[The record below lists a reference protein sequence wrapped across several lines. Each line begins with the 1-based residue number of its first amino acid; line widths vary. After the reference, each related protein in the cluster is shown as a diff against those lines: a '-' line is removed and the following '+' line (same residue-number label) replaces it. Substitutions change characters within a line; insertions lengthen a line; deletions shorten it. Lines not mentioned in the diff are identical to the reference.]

1 MGITERK
8 RLGVER
14 ESMMKQ
20 LEHQKAKLLDALR
33 LMPAGVIVAVK
44 PPEKTTLANGL
55 AQKILRSIPHPMDA
69 LVDYASFP
77 MFRHGGRPYD
87 KMGMLLMRS
96 LMRGEA
102 VSNEE
107 IYLTLGDGS
116 PE

>member
-8 RLGVER
+8 RLGVEQ

-55 AQKILRSIPHPMDA
+55 AQKDTALHPPSHECFSRLRQLPHVP
-69 LVDYASFP
+69 P
-77 MFRHGGRPYD
+77 
-87 KMGMLLMRS
+87 
-96 LMRGEA
+96 
-102 VSNEE
+102 
-107 IYLTLGDGS
+107 
-116 PE
+116 